1 MLITYVKNDDYISYV
16 NLLMLIMF
24 YKRNKLTKLNKNDNT
39 ETVVPR

>member
-24 YKRNKLTKLNKNDNT
+24 YKRNELTKLNKNDNT

>member
-24 YKRNKLTKLNKNDNT
+24 YKRNKLTKLNKNDYT